1 LGRRVAVDSTTLQAN
16 ASMKKS
22 LVRRCDGSSYQ
33 KYLKKL
39 AKAEGI
45 EEPTKED
52 LQRLDRGRKGKK
64 LSNKSWKSSTD
75 SEARITKMKDGTTR
89 LAYKAENAVDLAS
102 GVIVAAEIHGADQ
115 GDTATMP
122 KTLLEADEAVMK
134 AGIPGGI
141 TDVVAD
147 RGYHADALVD
157 RLQAQGYRTC
167 IAERPQK
174 RNWKAVARRVGH
186 ETMRRLQRAFHRNH
200 RRLKSAAGRQLQ
212 RLRAEYP
219 ERSFAHL
226 FVTGGLRRVFV
237 RGRENVQKRVQVHA
251 AGANLGIVM
260 RKILGTGTPR
270 SLQGRLEALLA
281 LFAALVCAARHFL
294 HFVDASPFLLRPG
307 HDLPNVYIPKFPR
320 LANPALI
327 SAFSTGC

>member
-1 LGRRVAVDSTTLQAN
+1 
-16 ASMKKS
+16 
-22 LVRRCDGSSYQ
+22 
-33 KYLKKL
+33 
-39 AKAEGI
+39 
-45 EEPTKED
+45 
-52 LQRLDRGRKGKK
+52 
-64 LSNKSWKSSTD
+64 
-75 SEARITKMKDGTTR
+75 
-89 LAYKAENAVDLAS
+89 
-102 GVIVAAEIHGADQ
+102 
-115 GDTATMP
+115 MP
-122 KTLLEADEAVMK
+122 KTLVEADEAVMK

-226 FVTGGLRRVFV
+226 F
-237 RGRENVQKRVQVHA
+237 
-251 AGANLGIVM
+251 
-260 RKILGTGTPR
+260 
-270 SLQGRLEALLA
+270 
-281 LFAALVCAARHFL
+281 
-294 HFVDASPFLLRPG
+294 
-307 HDLPNVYIPKFPR
+307 
-320 LANPALI
+320 
-327 SAFSTGC
+327 